1 MTGKQVGT
9 LLGAALAIGVVL
21 FIGAIIYALSTGG
34 PEDKDKDKDKD
45 SNKPKPTAVDP
56 HGH

>member
-34 PEDKDKDKDKD
+34 PDDKAKDTKDT
-45 SNKPKPTAVDP
+45 KPKPTAVDP